1 VRRVRRTWPVRGGIE
16 GLSARTRSDMGGCA
30 SQIHP
35 GMKSNVRATGRET
48 DIERGA
54 STLMWLLVMGI
65 FVLGMWGTWTGV
77 SAAVAERGDRH
88 SLCLKVDGS
97 PSAKAQMGC

>member
-1 VRRVRRTWPVRGGIE
+1 VKRYLRPR
-16 GLSARTRSDMGGCA
+16 
-30 SQIHP
+30 
-35 GMKSNVRATGRET
+35 GRET
-48 DIERGA
+48 DTERGA